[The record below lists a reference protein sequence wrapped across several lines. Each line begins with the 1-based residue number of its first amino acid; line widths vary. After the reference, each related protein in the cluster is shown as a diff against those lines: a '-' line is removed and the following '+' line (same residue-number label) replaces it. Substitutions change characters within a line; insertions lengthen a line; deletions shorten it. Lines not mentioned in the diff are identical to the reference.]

1 MIIEK
6 RIRAEV
12 DICKRLEG
20 EDLPKR
26 RSSRWQHWNTT
37 QDVNTCED
45 CAEKHGRIYAIGETP
60 AQMPPLHEHCRCILE
75 IMDAVEAEAA
85 CLDGEQG
92 APWWLFYRGILP
104 EYYIAIDALRGL
116 GWRSGQNPDKY
127 APGKMLFLGV
137 YPNTAGKLP
146 DAPGRVWYEADI
158 DYHGG
163 RRGGH
168 RVIWS
173 NDGLMFVTYD
183 HYATFI
189 EVIGG

>member
-6 RIRAEV
+6 KIRGSIAA
-12 DICKRLEG
+12 CKEMEDSAPPRL
-20 EDLPKR
+20 
-26 RSSRWQHWNTT
+26 RSNRWQHWNTT
-37 QDVNTCED
+37 KDVGTCEA
-45 CAEKHGRIYAIGETP
+45 CAEKHGRIYAIGEILE
-60 AQMPPLHEHCRCILE
+60 QKPPLHEHCRCILE
-75 IMDAVEAEAA
+75 LMDAVEAAEACA
-85 CLDGEQG
+85 DGEQG
-92 APWWLFYRGILP
+92 APWWLFHRGILP

-116 GWRSGQNPDKY
+116 GWRSGQAPDKY
-127 APGKMLFLGV
+127 ATGKMLFSGV
-137 YPNTAGKLP
+137 FPNTEGKLP
-146 DAPGRVWYEADI
+146 TAPGRVWYEADI

-168 RVIWS
+168 RVLWS